1 MRVRISARWV
11 RSITYIG
18 LGIAALFP
26 SKNWAQDTAEV
37 AVSPDTVVFSKDTVL
52 EVLRMDY
59 NVLSNDSTLLPF
71 FEELARLKN
80 KERGNIS
87 ILHIGDSHIQ
97 GDYLSGAI
105 RTGLQDIFGNAG
117 RGLVFP
123 YTVAKTY
130 APPDLVSNSN
140 VVWTPKKIL
149 HHEDSVPLGVPGYA
163 IVCSNK
169 SFQLRMGVKN
179 LNGHDNSF
187 DRVCVLHGNDSTCYD
202 LGVYTN
208 DDFNPNGIRE
218 IGVIDCY
225 DSSKGKWSQ
234 NTVMLDNKVNE
245 IVIGAIQ
252 SDSQQNQTRIYGF
265 ILENSTDT
273 GILYNTSGVGAAQLV
288 NFTRTSG
295 FLDQAASL
303 QPDLVIVSLGTN
315 ESYNPYMDTLAFQR
329 QIENMIAG
337 LRKRL
342 PNVSFILTT
351 PPDIVYKYHYPKYM
365 DPVCRAIRR
374 AAAASSVAFWD
385 LNYVMGG
392 RGSINHWH
400 ANQLAQNDHIHFR
413 TTGYKLQ
420 GYMFL
425 DAVMYSY
432 NRFNPEPINC
442 DYLSEYIQENKPMY
456 KVYAA
461 KPAPLATGKAKV
473 TPTKK
478 GSKYHTVRS
487 GETLSAIARKHGTS
501 VDKICKLNGLKKTS
515 IIRPGQKI
523 KVK

>member
-37 AVSPDTVVFSKDTVL
+37 AVSSDTAVFSKDTVL

-97 GDYLSGAI
+97 GDYLSGTI

-163 IVCSNK
+163 IVCTNK

-252 SDSQQNQTRIYGF
+252 SDSQQNQTRIYGLF
-265 ILENSTDT
+265 
-273 GILYNTSGVGAAQLV
+273 
-288 NFTRTSG
+288 
-295 FLDQAASL
+295 
-303 QPDLVIVSLGTN
+303 
-315 ESYNPYMDTLAFQR
+315 
-329 QIENMIAG
+329 
-337 LRKRL
+337 
-342 PNVSFILTT
+342 
-351 PPDIVYKYHYPKYM
+351 
-365 DPVCRAIRR
+365 
-374 AAAASSVAFWD
+374 
-385 LNYVMGG
+385 
-392 RGSINHWH
+392 
-400 ANQLAQNDHIHFR
+400 
-413 TTGYKLQ
+413 
-420 GYMFL
+420 
-425 DAVMYSY
+425 
-432 NRFNPEPINC
+432 
-442 DYLSEYIQENKPMY
+442 
-456 KVYAA
+456 
-461 KPAPLATGKAKV
+461 
-473 TPTKK
+473 
-478 GSKYHTVRS
+478 
-487 GETLSAIARKHGTS
+487 
-501 VDKICKLNGLKKTS
+501 
-515 IIRPGQKI
+515 
-523 KVK
+523 